1 MNANVIELDSVS
13 KTFRQRNILALWH
26 PNRVLENIN
35 LTVRQGEFVALR
47 GKSGVGKTTLL
58 YLILGLLTPSSGKV
72 KLMGLS
78 PKDANSKL
86 RVSVV
91 FQETQVPRNMKVKE
105 LIELRRSYSPNSLS
119 TEEILTKVNL
129 TEQAEAWATDLA
141 GGQKQRLYFALA
153 LVGNPELLVLDEPT
167 RNLDIESY
175 DEFWR
180 QIELCQQQ
188 GMTILMVT
196 HNKSDWEKLNQLA
209 TRIITL
215 HKVSEAPSEGQL
227 SQEVLVTS
235 SEIMSE
241 PAQPHSEK
249 IISEVPSQNIL
260 GIFWKQLCFESLQL
274 LRTPSFLLAT
284 LAFAAFLP
292 LLKFQYQGK
301 TAIEPLVYLC
311 GIILF
316 TVVIERLG
324 KRLAIERSEGW
335 LKLLK
340 ATSLPPTV
348 YIAAK
353 VTSSLLVCAVGILW
367 ILVIGQW
374 QLNIEVSPGLWIA
387 LFLSLIIGI
396 VPFAIL
402 GLALGY
408 LLNPKDSD
416 PILGFSLVIVPIAC
430 GVVPLPVAPGFM
442 QDLIS
447 LSPFYHYRELV
458 LWAAG
463 LDYDRQL
470 FLHLLWLVWAW
481 GVFGLIAVWAYQR
494 DRAIQ

>member
-1 MNANVIELDSVS
+1 MNVIELNNVS
-13 KTFRQRNILALWH
+13 KKFRQRNLLTLWNL
-26 PNRVLENIN
+26 NRVLENIN
-35 LTVRQGEFVALR
+35 LTVQQGEFVVLK
-47 GKSGVGKTTLL
+47 GDNGVGKTTLL
-58 YLILGLLTPSSGKV
+58 NLILGLLTPSSGEV
-72 KLMGLS
+72 KLMSLS
-78 PKDANSKL
+78 AKDPNSKTD
-86 RVSVV
+86 VGVV
-91 FQETQVPRNMKVKE
+91 LQNTQVPKNVKVKE
-105 LIELRRSYSPNSLS
+105 LVELLRSYYPNPLS
-119 TEEILTKVNL
+119 TEDLLSRVDL
-129 TEQAEAWATDLA
+129 TEKADAWADDLS

-153 LVGNPELLVLDEPT
+153 LASRPTLIVLDEPT
-167 RNLDIESY
+167 RNLDEKGY
-175 DEFWR
+175 EEFWR
-180 QIELCQQQ
+180 QIKSCHQQ

-196 HNKSDWEKLNQLA
+196 NNKSDWNELNKLA

-215 HKVSEAPSEGQL
+215 HKISEASSEGQL

-235 SEIMSE
+235 SGITSE
-241 PAQPHSEK
+241 PSQPHSEE
-249 IISEVPSQNIL
+249 ITSEVPSQNIL
-260 GIFWKQLCFESLQL
+260 GIFWNQLGFESLQL

-284 LAFAAFLP
+284 LAFAGFLP

-301 TAIEPLVYLC
+301 TALEPLVYLC

-353 VTSSLLVCAVGILW
+353 VTSSLLVCAIGILW

-374 QLNIEVSPGLWIA
+374 QLDIEVNLGLWMA

-396 VPFAIL
+396 IPFAIL

-416 PILGFSLVIVPIAC
+416 PILGFSLFIIPIAC
-430 GVVPLPVAPGFM
+430 GAITLPVAPSFT

-463 LDYDRQL
+463 LDYDQQL
-470 FLHLLWLVWAW
+470 FLHFLWLVWAW

-494 DRAIQ
+494 DSTIQ